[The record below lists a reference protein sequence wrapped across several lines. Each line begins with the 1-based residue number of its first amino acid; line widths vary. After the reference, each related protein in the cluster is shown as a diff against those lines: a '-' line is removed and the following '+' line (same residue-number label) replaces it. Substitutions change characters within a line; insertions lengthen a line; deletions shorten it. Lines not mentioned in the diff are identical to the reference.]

1 MAMTSQTSLPVPV
14 SRARGPAGRA
24 IEEPDERMLVHAQ
37 ALFDVPLREGARRK
51 MHSLGVPA
59 QARDSRIVQADAE
72 RMTHVVHCSAARY
85 IVNPM
90 CSRPALVS
98 PETALRGA
106 TVVTR
111 MRSWQ
116 TVTRLE
122 TARLSRMRGSN

>member
-85 IVNPM
+85 IVNSM
-90 CSRPALVS
+90 CSRPVPSKRRYRGYVGTCRELSA
-98 PETALRGA
+98 ELR
-106 TVVTR
+106 
-111 MRSWQ
+111 
-116 TVTRLE
+116 
-122 TARLSRMRGSN
+122 ARKRRCEAPPL